1 MKPFL
6 RFLLILIFSAMLF
19 SLPLSSASAKGIK
32 PKTNPDEELAKAI
45 EKYIENLDLADLDEF
60 VRDID
65 DHGVLKGSLS
75 DLVKRMT
82 KGELSFDFKTI
93 LSYLWG
99 NIASSLSET
108 FAALLTVLIL
118 AVLSSLLSGLTSGF
132 MNKQTIEIVHYV
144 FYTLAVT
151 VIMVKVGGIVKESAD
166 LVNLLTRLTETAFPP
181 LVTLMSALG
190 GSVSSTLYKPQ
201 LAFFCAL
208 ISKIIGSLILPLFTA
223 SVAFFL
229 IGHLSATVKTDK
241 IPSAIRYGSTF
252 VLTSVFGLFLT
263 YLTVAGITGGMVD
276 GISVKAAKF
285 VVSSYVPILG
295 GYLSQGFD
303 LISAGCVLIKNA
315 IGVIG
320 IVCVLAILLKPI
332 LHIVV
337 FTFALKVVASV
348 VQPIGDKRI
357 SDFLYSVSNST
368 KVLITAIV
376 GTGFVFIVS
385 LLLVVVTCNAG
396 VL

>member
-65 DHGVLKGSLS
+65 DHGVLKGSLA

-99 NIASSLSET
+99 NIASLLSET

-166 LVNLLTRLTETAFPP
+166 LVNRLTRLTETAFPP

-223 SVAFFL
+223 SVAFCL

-241 IPSAIRYGSTF
+241 IQSAIRYGSTF